1 MTGADRA
8 RSAHRF
14 FFLHMQKTGGTS
26 LFLRLPRVFGG
37 AGVYPN
43 DTDGDPVTVAPQL
56 STDVLLQRWAVRRH
70 EIGIVA
76 GHFPLCTTEL
86 LGEEFRVLTV
96 LREPVE
102 RTLSYL
108 RHHRQTTPTDRDTSL
123 EAIYEDDFRF
133 HGMIHDHMVKM
144 LAMNVDEMTAGLLT
158 RLDCTEAH
166 LARAKERLDA
176 IEVVGLLERF
186 DEFWAELEQR
196 LGWDLNDVAHAN
208 RSAPVDAP
216 ASLRRRIAEDNALDV
231 ALYEHAQ
238 TLVTERAAGRRR
250 PSA

>member
-1 MTGADRA
+1 M
-8 RSAHRF
+8 SAVDPSTDQRRF

-26 LFLRLPRVFGG
+26 LFLRLPRVFGA

-56 STDVLLQRWAVRRH
+56 SIDVLLQRWAVRRDQ
-70 EIGIVA
+70 IGIVA

-108 RHHRQTTPTDRDTSL
+108 RHHRQTTPADRDTPL

-144 LAMNVDEMTAGLLT
+144 LAMTTEEMTAGLLT

-166 LARAKERLDA
+166 LVRAQERLEG

-186 DEFWAELEQR
+186 DEFWDDLERQ
-196 LGWDLNDVAHAN
+196 LGWDLNEVAHAN

-231 ALYEHAQ
+231 ALYEHARA
-238 TLVTERAAGRRR
+238 LVLDRAAGRRR
-250 PSA
+250 P